1 MTAEIIF
8 AKKRNELKGLIK
20 SGAIIVIETKKQP
33 RIYPVIVLEPKQKK
47 PKMTNIEKRRR
58 LIEIDLEKIQKKAD
72 AFKIIL
78 AKSI

>member
-8 AKKRNELKGLIK
+8 AKKRNELKSLIK

-33 RIYPVIVLEPKQKK
+33 RIQPVIVLEPKQKK
-47 PKMTNIEKRRR
+47 PKMTKIEKRRR